1 MVYVPML
8 MGYPNAMAPPQ
19 FAIGED
25 GQLQYATQEHLQ
37 KFYTGQI
44 PQQNT
49 GKLLDSEGN

>member
-1 MVYVPML
+1 ML

-49 GKLLDSEGN
+49 GKLLDSEEN